1 MAFILYHTARPKISV
16 EYLSS
21 PQNSVEYL
29 MITPDS
35 CLIFPSVD
43 FVRNLITK
51 EAIRAQIPVVI
62 DCSHIYGTK
71 DFAARDQLLFF
82 YNLKP
87 SACVIFQGLDPADF
101 VVFYHEGQI
110 DELLVDRGY
119 KPKATISV

>member
-1 MAFILYHTARPKISV
+1 
-16 EYLSS
+16 
-21 PQNSVEYL
+21 
-29 MITPDS
+29 MITPDR

-62 DCSHIYGTK
+62 DCTHIYGTDFTAATVVQAVTK

-87 SACVIFQGLDPADF
+87 SACVIFQGLDPVDF
-101 VVFYHEGQI
+101 VVFYHEEQI
-110 DELLVDRGY
+110 DELLLDRGY
-119 KPKATISV
+119 KPKPTISV